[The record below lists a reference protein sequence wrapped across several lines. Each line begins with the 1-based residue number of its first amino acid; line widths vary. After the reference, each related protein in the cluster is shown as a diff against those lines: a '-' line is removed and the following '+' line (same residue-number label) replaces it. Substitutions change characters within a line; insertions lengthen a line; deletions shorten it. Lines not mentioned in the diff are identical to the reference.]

1 MSVVRGIALQERKK
15 WSIRLDEPSTI
26 LPYNLPLQEARMPI
40 RLFCAL
46 LLLLVV
52 PATSQRAG
60 IQQRIN
66 ETVDQHQ
73 QKISEV
79 PATAGV
85 DVRAARIHAIYKD
98 ANELSVLSA
107 SVHSDLRKVQQG
119 LLAKDLPENLK
130 KMEKL
135 SKKLRRE
142 ME

>member
-1 MSVVRGIALQERKK
+1 
-15 WSIRLDEPSTI
+15 
-26 LPYNLPLQEARMPI
+26 MPI

-107 SVHSDLRKVQQG
+107 SVQSDLRKIQQG